1 MIAHFKFFAF
11 FLLVAYDGKMTN
23 AKTQV
28 KPPRTFPTMSV
39 DLELD
44 PYHPSNQ
51 PYVKSEQAIK
61 RVIVDQAACMTP
73 KHVKAAKL
81 HLRGET
87 NVEIAEKLGYATG
100 TVSQILN
107 RNDVIALLRTL
118 RHLDQHHDGLSLQ
131 IRKHMI
137 GQMVL
142 DNFGEDDRVA
152 LTAMQELNR
161 IEGVYKEDKKAPDI
175 IVINN
180 NLLPRGALD

>member
-1 MIAHFKFFAF
+1 
-11 FLLVAYDGKMTN
+11 MTKPTTH
-23 AKTQV
+23 A
-28 KPPRTFPTMSV
+28 KPPQPFPTMAA

-51 PYVKSEQAIK
+51 PYIKSEQAIK
-61 RVIVDQAACMTP
+61 RVIVDQAHCMAP

-81 HLRGET
+81 HLRGES
-87 NVEIAEKLGYATG
+87 NVEIAEKLGYVAG

-107 RNDVIALLRTL
+107 RTDVIALLRTL
-118 RHLDQHHDGLSLQ
+118 HHLDQHHDGLSLQ

-137 GQMVL
+137 GQMAL

-152 LTAMQELNR
+152 LTAIQELNR
-161 IEGVYKEDKKAPDI
+161 IDGVYKVDKKDPDI
-175 IVINN
+175 IIINN